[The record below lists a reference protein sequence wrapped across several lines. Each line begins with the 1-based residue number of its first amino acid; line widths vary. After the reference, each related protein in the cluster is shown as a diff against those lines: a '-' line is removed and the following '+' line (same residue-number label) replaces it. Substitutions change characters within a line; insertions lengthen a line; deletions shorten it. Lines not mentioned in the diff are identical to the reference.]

1 MKHAS
6 AGTAVDRDAGAE
18 MMEQDV
24 DDDVLPSGIHQRAE
38 LSSND
43 ALSSND
49 VLPST
54 GAPPRAV
61 NDIELSDH
69 IGLVHRVARRY
80 MGLGIEYDDLV
91 QAGMM
96 GALRA
101 IKTYDPA
108 RGRFSTYATPWIRQS
123 IVREIQNHSRT
134 IRVPVHQQFSLFRA
148 GKLTTEKL
156 ARLDAPMS
164 DGDTTLYDFLGKTD
178 DPTAR
183 LARSEAHE
191 RVVAALTELNDKQR
205 AVVQWRFGEE
215 ELTLTE
221 IGSRLGVSRARARQI
236 EESALRALQRELKN
250 PASTEAELDAWDE
263 PEGAYWPQYGG

>member
-1 MKHAS
+1 MDEAI
-6 AGTAVDRDAGAE
+6 AVTAVDRDADAE
-18 MMEQDV
+18 MVGDAELACNDV
-24 DDDVLPSGIHQRAE
+24 EDVIEPSGIHERG
-38 LSSND
+38 
-43 ALSSND
+43 D
-49 VLPST
+49 VSGGDIT
-54 GAPPRAV
+54 RGAVA

-69 IGLVHRVARRY
+69 VGLVHRVARRY
-80 MGLGIEYDDLV
+80 VGLGVEYDDLV

-101 IKTYDPA
+101 MKTYDPA

-134 IRVPVHQQFSLFRA
+134 IRVPVHQQFTLYRD

-156 ARLDAPMS
+156 ARLDAPLS

-183 LARSEAHE
+183 LARTEAHE
-191 RVVAALTELNDKQR
+191 RVAAAITELNEKQR

-236 EESALRALQRELKN
+236 EESALRALQRELKK
-250 PASTEAELDAWDE
+250 PANTDAELDAWDE

>member
-1 MKHAS
+1 MNEAI
-6 AGTAVDRDAGAE
+6 AGAAVDRDADAE
-18 MMEQDV
+18 MVGDADLAANDLAASDAEDV
-24 DDDVLPSGIHQRAE
+24 DDVAIPSGIH
-38 LSSND
+38 
-43 ALSSND
+43 
-49 VLPST
+49 
-54 GAPPRAV
+54 PRATV
-61 NDIELSDH
+61 ANDIELSDH
-69 IGLVHRVARRY
+69 VGLVHRVARRY
-80 MGLGIEYDDLV
+80 IGLGVEYDDLV

-101 IKTYDPA
+101 MKTYDPA

-183 LARSEAHE
+183 LARSEANE
-191 RVVAALTELNDKQR
+191 RVAAAITELNEKQR